1 MTSCP
6 QLSLTRNGEP
16 LFTVKVASGSSH
28 HQLSVDVN
36 EQQPYGF
43 EIESREPD
51 TEYGLWIG
59 DIEAG
64 SAIRPDQMP
73 ASTIGIFRGRFVIWD
88 DAAYFEGARGLVW
101 VRLCSRP
108 ATGDKTWCDRAFV
121 PIIVVSGKL
130 SDERYTTMLDQLSG
144 LAAGLVLDLVSK
156 TMRSTQLSL
165 LPAEAQIRTS
175 AVELRILE
183 SVWPIVAVNLQ
194 QIAQMPEK
202 RLQRTFTTTNCW
214 GSERLDAGSINAL
227 VRHGIDPRRRST
239 SLPFRA
245 KVGRIED
252 SLDTTEHRVIRGFV
266 DLLLQRAR
274 ECHTNLVRHIESLQI
289 DRKWRDRPS
298 SVGSSLYVSEDL
310 PRLQRL
316 QRRLVRAAELITQ
329 LQRARRM
336 ELLARVRPA
345 ILLASTPVFSN
356 VEPYRRIRHEMLR
369 FLKSGLII
377 VDEGTDE
384 RIKSTSRLY
393 EQWVFLQLVA
403 AFRMSGLICAS
414 QQGILH
420 SSRMFR
426 FTLDLDRGA
435 RVTFSDKCGRAVI
448 VRYEPWVMPK
458 SSAIQN
464 RDTVYRGSEGESA
477 WSPDVLVEF
486 FCAPVKSDEHPTVEY
501 AVVIDAKYTRAIREH
516 HWTDTSKYLEI
527 RSTATGR
534 QIVRQQ
540 WLVFPSANPEPD
552 QSVVMRDSSV
562 RWTENGPNCAI
573 DETLQGS
580 VRLTPSKT
588 TDMNAVSGGWI
599 TQPEEAATSFV
610 NGLLRF
616 MKFDVGEHMGR
627 SPKN

>member
-1 MTSCP
+1 MTSGP
-6 QLSLTRNGEP
+6 ILSLTRNGEP
-16 LFTVKVASGSSH
+16 LLSAGVDSEPVH
-28 HQLSVDVN
+28 HQLTIDVN
-36 EQQPYGF
+36 ELQPYGF

-51 TEYGLWIG
+51 TEYGLWVG

-64 SAIRPDQMP
+64 RAMRADQMP
-73 ASTIGIFRGRFVIWD
+73 ASTVGIARGRFVIWD

-108 ATGDKTWCDRAFV
+108 TAGKQIWSDRSFV
-121 PIIVVSGKL
+121 PIVVASGKL
-130 SDERYTTMLDQLSG
+130 SAERYTTMLEQMSG

-156 TMRSTQLSL
+156 TMRSTRLSL

-183 SVWPIVAVNLQ
+183 SVWPVVAANLQ
-194 QIAQMPEK
+194 QIAQAPER
-202 RLQRTFTTTNCW
+202 RLKQQFKTTNCW
-214 GSERLDAGSINAL
+214 GSERLDAGSMITL
-227 VRHGIDPRRRST
+227 VRNGNDPRRRST

-245 KVGRIED
+245 RVGRIEE

-266 DLLLQRAR
+266 DLLHQRAC
-274 ECHTNLVRHIESLQI
+274 ECRTNLVRHIESLEL

-298 SVGSSLYVSEDL
+298 AVGGSLYVSEDL
-310 PRLQRL
+310 PRIQRL
-316 QRRLVRAAELITQ
+316 QDRLQRTRNLITQ

-345 ILLASTPVFSN
+345 IDLTPTPVFSN

-369 FLKSGLII
+369 FLKTGLII

-393 EQWVFLQLVA
+393 EQWVFLQLAA
-403 AFRMSGLICAS
+403 AFRLSGLTCSS

-435 RVTFSDKCGRAVI
+435 RVTFSSKDGRAVI
-448 VRYEPWVMPK
+448 LRYEPWVMPRA
-458 SSAIQN
+458 SAVQN
-464 RDTVYRGSEGESA
+464 RDTVYRGREGESA

-486 FCAPVKSDEHPTVEY
+486 IDGPEKVGEAASVEY

-516 HWTDTSKYLEI
+516 HWNDTTKYLEI
-527 RSTATGR
+527 RATATNR
-534 QIVRQQ
+534 QVARQQ
-540 WLVFPSANPEPD
+540 WLAFPDANNQSD
-552 QSVVMRDSSV
+552 QTIALRDSSI
-562 RWTENGPNCAI
+562 RWTENGPNCPR
-573 DETLQGS
+573 DETLQGTLA
-580 VRLTPSKT
+580 LTPSQSF
-588 TDMNAVSGGWI
+588 DSNAVAGGWI
-599 TQPEEAATSFV
+599 TEPEEAATSFV

-616 MKFDVGEHMGR
+616 MKFDVVSR
-627 SPKN
+627 TR